1 MKRGFILNKYT
12 VNQKINIIINFY
24 KSNQSITQY
33 AKQVAIDVQRIKNW
47 IKVYDQKGRSG
58 FNNSKFN
65 QIDKIKDL
73 EKENKKLRRET
84 EDLKLRDEMFA
95 ELRRMIDRKK

>member
-1 MKRGFILNKYT
+1 MNKYT

>member
-1 MKRGFILNKYT
+1 MNKYT

-24 KSNQSITQY
+24 KSNHSITQY